1 MIDIHCHVLPGI
13 DDGAKDEADAIA
25 MAQQAVNSGI
35 STVIATPHHKNR
47 TYENEKSFIQKDVLR
62 LNQLFEESNIPLD
75 VLAGQEVRIFGEI
88 VEDFEKGEIQTLND
102 SKYLLLEFPSDS
114 VPQYAEQ
121 LIFDIQRAGMT
132 PVIAHPERNRDLY
145 TDPNRLYELISQ
157 GALAQL
163 TSGSLSGVFGK
174 EINQVSHQMLEH
186 NLVHFIASDAH
197 NVDTRN
203 FETLKEAYD
212 VIKQSYGAIIQYSLE
227 ENAQYLIHN
236 ENINQNEPMR
246 IQKKKKFFGL
256 F

>member
-1 MIDIHCHVLPGI
+1 MIDIHCHVLPGM
-13 DDGAKDEADAIA
+13 DDGAKDETDAIA

-47 TYENEKSFIQKDVLR
+47 TYENEKSFIQKDVIR

-75 VLAGQEVRIFGEI
+75 VLAGQEVRIFGDI

-121 LIFDIQRAGMT
+121 LIFDIQRAGIT

-145 TDPNRLYELISQ
+145 TDPNRLYELVSQ

-163 TSGSLSGVFGK
+163 TAGSLTGRFGK

-186 NLVHFIASDAH
+186 NLIHFIASDAH

-212 VIKQSYGAIIQYSLE
+212 IIKQSYGAIIQYSLE

-236 ENINQNEPMR
+236 ENINQNEPIR